1 MSEVRSFLD
10 VNGRI
15 AARLPQYEAR
25 PEQLELGLAIE
36 SAIREGRHL
45 LAEAGT
51 GIGKSFAYLVPAVL
65 EACRDRDAGP
75 VIVSTRTIALQAQ
88 LEHKD
93 LPFLQAVMPLEWSAV
108 TAVGRNHYLC
118 LRRMHLANGER
129 GLLFPDLEKEAQLA
143 RLVDWS
149 MQTLDGTR
157 LSLDPPVDDQVWD
170 EVKAE
175 HGNCLH
181 KACPHYEPCHYQR
194 SRRRMAQAEI
204 LVVNHA
210 LYMADLALRM
220 AGASYL
226 PEHQLVIFDE
236 AHHLERVATESLG
249 LRISLGSV
257 LWQLRRLLPKR
268 GKGLLASH
276 GSQSSLELVEVLRGT
291 AHDFFTVL
299 ENRVQSSGSATLAL
313 GEEVIEQNLS
323 HLLELLSE
331 ELLGIAMGM
340 SKVDLRMEM
349 QARARGIDGLRVA
362 MDALCAPRPR
372 SDTESVEMV
381 RWIEAGR
388 RSPELRSAP
397 LEVSQALGQALFAE
411 RSAVLVSATLGTPSD
426 PDYSAVRRKLGI
438 GEAQCLR
445 LGSPFDY
452 ARQVRLEVPEAVPDP
467 VQDAKGY
474 LRSCCDLVRDAVLE
488 NGGRALILCTS
499 WNFVHELSGVLRPE
513 LMAADIELLVQGE
526 TTLRNL
532 LEQKRSDPS
541 SVLIGTESLWEGIDL
556 PGEVLTLLV
565 ITRLP
570 FAQPDHPLTRARL
583 ARIRARGGSPFA
595 EHSLPEAVLRFRQG
609 FGRLVRRKEDQ
620 GRVLIL
626 DPRLRTRSYGREF
639 IRSLPDGLQPDQF

>member
-1 MSEVRSFLD
+1 MSDVLSFLGEE
-10 VNGRI
+10 GRI
-15 AARLPQYEAR
+15 AARLPDYETR
-25 PEQLELGLAIE
+25 PEQLELALGIE
-36 SAIREGRHL
+36 SAIREGQHL

-51 GIGKSFAYLVPAVL
+51 GTGKSFAYLVPAVL
-65 EACRDRDAGP
+65 AACRDREAGP

-118 LRRMHLANGER
+118 LRRMHLANAER
-129 GLLFPDLEKEAQLA
+129 GLLFPDLEKEAQVT
-143 RLVDWS
+143 RVVDWS

-210 LYMADLALRM
+210 LYMADVALRM

-226 PEHQLVIFDE
+226 PDHKLVIFDE
-236 AHHLERVATESLG
+236 AHHLEKVATESLG
-249 LRISLGSV
+249 LRVSLGSV

-276 GSQSSLELVEVLRGT
+276 GSPSSLELVEALRAT
-291 AHDFFTVL
+291 AHDFFAVL
-299 ENRVQSSGSATLAL
+299 ENRVQSSGSPTLAL
-313 GEEVIEQNLS
+313 GEEVIE
-323 HLLELLSE
+323 E
-331 ELLGIAMGM
+331 ELTRLLDLLNEELIGIAMAM
-340 SKVDLRMEM
+340 NKVDLRMEM
-349 QARARGIDGLRVA
+349 QARAKGIEGLRMA
-362 MDALCAPRPR
+362 IASLCKPQTGGEAA
-372 SDTESVEMV
+372 SVEMV

-397 LEVSQALGQALFAE
+397 LEVSQALGQTVFAE
-411 RSAVLVSATLGTPSD
+411 RSTVLVSATLGTASD
-426 PDYSAVRRKLGI
+426 PKYSALRSRLGI
-438 GEAQCLR
+438 AAAKTLR

-452 ARQVRLEVPEAVPDP
+452 ARQVRLDVPEAVPDP
-467 VQDAKGY
+467 VKDAKGY
-474 LRSCCDLVRDAVLE
+474 LRTCGNLVREAVLE

-499 WNFVHELSGVLRPE
+499 WNFVHELSSVLRPE
-513 LMAADIELLVQGE
+513 LNAAGIELLVQGE

-532 LEQKRSDPS
+532 LEQKRNDPS

-556 PGEVLTLLV
+556 PGEVLTLLI

-583 ARIRARGGSPFA
+583 AKIRERGGSPFA
-595 EHSLPEAVLRFRQG
+595 EQSLPEAVLRFRQG
-609 FGRLVRRKEDQ
+609 FGRLVRRREDH

-639 IRSLPDGLQPDQF
+639 IRSLPEGLRPDQF